1 MLSQDVIG
9 RRWGGRR
16 LGGVAAFRVAAAVAV
31 VVPLLLS
38 LLARDVSLAR
48 TVGLAFAVTA
58 STFAPLLLLG
68 IWWRGLTAAGAVAGL
83 LVGGLGSGAA
93 VAWTLGSSTSTGW
106 ASVLLG
112 QPAAWS
118 VPAGITTM
126 VVVSRLTRASVPAHA
141 GRFMVRL
148 HTPEAVELKRG

>member
-1 MLSQDVIG
+1 M
-9 RRWGGRR
+9 
-16 LGGVAAFRVAAAVAV
+16 
-31 VVPLLLS
+31 
-38 LLARDVSLAR
+38 
-48 TVGLAFAVTA
+48 
-58 STFAPLLLLG
+58 
-68 IWWRGLTAAGAVAGL
+68 AGL

-93 VAWTLGSSTSTGW
+93 VAWTLASSASTGW
-106 ASVLLG
+106 AAVLLG

-118 VPAGITTM
+118 VPAGIATM